1 MNCST
6 LGFPVIQYFPEF
18 AQTHVYWVSDA
29 IQPSHPLSFPYP
41 PAFNLSQHWSFPVSQ
56 LFISGGQSS
65 GASASVLPMNI
76 QGWFPLGLTGV
87 ISLQSKGLSRVFPS
101 TTVWKHQF
109 FSSAFFM
116 VQLSHPYMTT
126 GKTIALTFVSKV
138 MSLLFTMLSRFV
150 IAILPRSKHLLISWL
165 QSPCW
170 LEPKKMKCATVS
182 TVYPSTCHEVIGPD
196 VMILVFW
203 MLSFT
208 LISSSE
214 LYDILNFIL
223 LCFGLLFIDSGS
235 WVVLW

>member
-1 MNCST
+1 MDCSMP
-6 LGFPVIQYFPEF
+6 GFLVHHQLLEL
-18 AQTHVYWVSDA
+18 AQTHARWVGDA
-29 IQPSHPLSFPYP
+29 IKPTCPQLSPS
-41 PAFNLSQHWSFPVSQ
+41 PAFSLSQHQSFPAS
-56 LFISGGQSS
+56 LFFASGGQSS

-76 QGWFPLGLTGV
+76 QGWFPLGLTGL
-87 ISLQSKGLSRVFPS
+87 ISLQSKGLARAFPS

-126 GKTIALTFVSKV
+126 GKTTAFTFVSKV
-138 MSLLFTMLSRFV
+138 MSLLFNMLSRFV

-182 TVYPSTCHEVIGPD
+182 TFYPSTCHEVIGPD

-235 WVVLW
+235 LVVLW